1 MGVYAD
7 PELRAW
13 LERGFEEAGL
23 KLRAGK
29 SCIRFKNEAEV
40 PWDLIGPA
48 VAALSLP
55 DFVEIYNKSRT
66 RS

>member
-13 LERGFEEAGL
+13 LERGFEEAGF

-29 SCIRFKNEAEV
+29 SCIRFKSEAEV

-48 VAALSLP
+48 VAAVSLP